1 MEAYRR
7 AFITTGSFEPVKH
20 VMVRPSPRA
29 RPVDEGAGDAHPRMG
44 S

>member
-29 RPVDEGAGDAHPRMG
+29 RPVDEGAGDAHP
-44 S
+44 